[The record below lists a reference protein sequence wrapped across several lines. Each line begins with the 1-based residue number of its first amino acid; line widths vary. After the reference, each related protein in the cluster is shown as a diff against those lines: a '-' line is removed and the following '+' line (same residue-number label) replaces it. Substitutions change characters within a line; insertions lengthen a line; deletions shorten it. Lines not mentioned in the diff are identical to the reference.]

1 MPPLIG
7 AERDG
12 QVQDGA
18 VTMRVVVQ
26 LLRLEVSVT
35 LMPDGIPLIVLV
47 ELFTVPAEL
56 LTVPLLEKLML
67 YVVRSA
73 EQVVVVK
80 LKVGS
85 SRMIKLTGILVLF
98 LQPLI
103 VFLDSAK

>member
-18 VTMRVVVQ
+18 VILRVVVQ
-26 LLRLEVSVT
+26 PLRLEDSVT

-47 ELFTVPAEL
+47 VLFSLPEVL

-85 SRMIKLTGILVLF
+85 SRMIKLTGILVL
-98 LQPLI
+98 LLHLLI

>member
-7 AERDG
+7 AEREG

>member
-1 MPPLIG
+1 MPPVIG
-7 AERDG
+7 AEREG

-18 VTMRVVVQ
+18 VTLRVVVQ

-73 EQVVVVK
+73 EQAVVVK
-80 LKVGS
+80 FKVGTA
-85 SRMIKLTGILVLF
+85 RITRLTGVLVL
-98 LQPLI
+98 LLHPLI
-103 VFLDSAK
+103 VFLDSA

>member
-1 MPPLIG
+1 MPPVIG
-7 AERDG
+7 AEREG

-18 VTMRVVVQ
+18 VTLRVVVQ

-47 ELFTVPAEL
+47 ELFRLPEVL

-80 LKVGS
+80 FKVGTA
-85 SRMIKLTGILVLF
+85 RITRLTGVLVL
-98 LQPLI
+98 LLHPLM
-103 VFLDSAK
+103 VFLDSA

>member
-1 MPPLIG
+1 MPPVIG
-7 AERDG
+7 AEREG

>member
-1 MPPLIG
+1 MPPVIG
-7 AERDG
+7 AEREG

-18 VTMRVVVQ
+18 VTLRVVVQ

-47 ELFTVPAEL
+47 ELFRLPEVL

-67 YVVRSA
+67 NEARSA

-80 LKVGS
+80 LKVGTA
-85 SRMIKLTGILVLF
+85 RIIKLTGILVLL

-103 VFLDSAK
+103 VFLDSA

>member
-18 VTMRVVVQ
+18 VTMKVVVQ
-26 LLRLEVSVT
+26 PLRLEVSVT

-47 ELFTVPAEL
+47 VLFTLPEVL

-85 SRMIKLTGILVLF
+85 SRMIKLTGILVL
-98 LQPLI
+98 LLHPLI

>member
-1 MPPLIG
+1 MLPVIG

-18 VTMRVVVQ
+18 VILRVVVQ
-26 LLRLEVSVT
+26 PLRLEDSVT
-35 LMPDGIPLIVLV
+35 FVPDGIPLIVLV
-47 ELFTVPAEL
+47 VLFTMPEEL

-67 YVVRSA
+67 NEARSA

-80 LKVGS
+80 LKVGTA
-85 SRMIKLTGILVLF
+85 RIIKLTGVLVLL

-103 VFLDSAK
+103 VFLESA

>member
-18 VTMRVVVQ
+18 VILRVVVQ
-26 LLRLEVSVT
+26 PLRLEDSVT

-47 ELFTVPAEL
+47 VLFSLPEVL

-85 SRMIKLTGILVLF
+85 SRMIKLTGILVL
-98 LQPLI
+98 LLHPLI

>member
-1 MPPLIG
+1 MIG
-7 AERDG
+7 AEREG

-18 VTMRVVVQ
+18 VTLRVVVQ

-47 ELFTVPAEL
+47 ELFRLPEVL

-73 EQVVVVK
+73 EQAVVVK
-80 LKVGS
+80 FKVGTA
-85 SRMIKLTGILVLF
+85 RITRLTGVLVL
-98 LQPLI
+98 LLHPLM
-103 VFLDSAK
+103 VFLDSA